1 MEQGFNFPQA
11 LTLSRKLLFP
21 LEFTQGC
28 TLRHQRWGETG
39 IIHGTWQHQN
49 QRLVHWV
56 LFRRKLPWA
65 WRSHSSSSKCNHKSL
80 SLIHLLFPY
89 MCSFYS
95 DSCVV
100 KSKSRVI
107 PAMAGPTLKGVLTC
121 SRFSLLHLQRPL
133 ATLAVVVHTVMLQ
146 RPPVMSRIPKVPK
159 WWDPTKGPGRQSS
172 NLNALQAP
180 EISGVHSPWQNKV
193 GKIPLFLLK
202 E

>member
-1 MEQGFNFPQA
+1 MLRHLEQGFNFPQA

-28 TLRHQRWGETG
+28 TLRHQRWGEMG
-39 IIHGTWQHQN
+39 IIHGTRQHQN

-100 KSKSRVI
+100 KSKSRAI

-133 ATLAVVVHTVMLQ
+133 ATLAVCCSYCNAAKAPCDVQNPKGAKMVGSNQ
-146 RPPVMSRIPKVPK
+146 RTWKAK
-159 WWDPTKGPGRQSS
+159 Q
-172 NLNALQAP
+172 
-180 EISGVHSPWQNKV
+180 
-193 GKIPLFLLK
+193 
-202 E
+202 